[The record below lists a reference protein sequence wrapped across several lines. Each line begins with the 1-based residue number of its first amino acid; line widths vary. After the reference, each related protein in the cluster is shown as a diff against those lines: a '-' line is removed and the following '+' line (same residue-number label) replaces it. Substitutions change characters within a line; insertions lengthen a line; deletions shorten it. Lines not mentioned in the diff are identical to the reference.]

1 MIDAPLALALTAGM
15 IGAIN
20 PCAFSLL
27 PAYIGLFV
35 GANDLDSTLDR
46 RLIRAAESAIGVTTG
61 FVAVF
66 VVLGVLLDSIAD
78 RFRED
83 LPWVTIAV
91 GALLALAG
99 VATLFGHGL
108 RVTLPTLPATRH
120 RGAAGMVI
128 YGAIYAL
135 ASLSCT
141 IGPFLAITAVAMD
154 RSVTSGL
161 ATYVSYALG
170 MGVVILVIAAASALT
185 RPRPIAQLRRLSR
198 YAGLLGGILMI
209 LSGAYAMWYGR
220 WELAVYNGD
229 LDDDRIVNA
238 GENLRIDV
246 VRFIEQAGALRLT
259 TTVLA
264 VVTAAI
270 VVLRIRRHGDDGN
283 NLDDDNGT
291 GDPADG
297 MTNAGS
303 ASRLEEM

>member
-1 MIDAPLALALTAGM
+1 
-15 IGAIN
+15 
-20 PCAFSLL
+20 
-27 PAYIGLFV
+27 
-35 GANDLDSTLDR
+35 
-46 RLIRAAESAIGVTTG
+46 
-61 FVAVF
+61 
-66 VVLGVLLDSIAD
+66 
-78 RFRED
+78 
-83 LPWVTIAV
+83 
-91 GALLALAG
+91 
-99 VATLFGHGL
+99 
-108 RVTLPTLPATRH
+108 
-120 RGAAGMVI
+120 MVI

-291 GDPADG
+291 GDLADG
-297 MTNAGS
+297 MTNVGS
-303 ASRLEEM
+303 APRSSTDQTQGSRSCRRRTPSPMPYERAHVTHHHHRHLATAEVAAAIMPLVRPLLTRLRFATERWADETAACEIGDRRLVARAIARAALASRPADVMDRFDARPGALRHGRPRRFREPHRPHDNRVRP

>member
-1 MIDAPLALALTAGM
+1 
-15 IGAIN
+15 
-20 PCAFSLL
+20 
-27 PAYIGLFV
+27 
-35 GANDLDSTLDR
+35 
-46 RLIRAAESAIGVTTG
+46 
-61 FVAVF
+61 
-66 VVLGVLLDSIAD
+66 
-78 RFRED
+78 
-83 LPWVTIAV
+83 
-91 GALLALAG
+91 
-99 VATLFGHGL
+99 
-108 RVTLPTLPATRH
+108 
-120 RGAAGMVI
+120 
-128 YGAIYAL
+128 
-135 ASLSCT
+135 
-141 IGPFLAITAVAMD
+141 
-154 RSVTSGL
+154 
-161 ATYVSYALG
+161 

-270 VVLRIRRHGDDGN
+270 VVLRIRHHGDDGN

-291 GDPADG
+291 GDLADG

-303 ASRLEEM
+303 ASRLEET